1 LDALRARGLDEL
13 AGRLTGYAARLGKLE
28 HDACVAGAPPE
39 RMACFEICKTSLR
52 AITTSLGDAEPAAAW
67 HRVAALPPP
76 EACRSDEALRL
87 SPIGP
92 AHQALM
98 EKLAR
103 SSFDVTVSLDDLVAQ
118 AESARDTAAQLQIAL
133 VRARRT
139 IDEDRGAA

>member
-1 LDALRARGLDEL
+1 VAAAVIATFAVTHAPARDCTVGINWSHRILDALRARGLDEL
-13 AGRLTGYAARLGKLE
+13 AGRLTGYDARLGKLA

-39 RMACFEICKTSLR
+39 RMACFETCKTSLR

-103 SSFDVTVSLDDLVAQ
+103 SSFDFTVSLDD
-118 AESARDTAAQLQIAL
+118 
-133 VRARRT
+133 
-139 IDEDRGAA
+139 